1 MTILSRGRYL
11 RVNQT
16 VVAQADFF
24 QVDGYTRVAG
34 LTLVNLSS
42 KLFFDNA
49 LQPWVLANGAT
60 VPDGLV
66 TAGHVYIHEIV
77 GAPGHYSLRF
87 RPNVAGYWRLLL
99 TYAAGQQIVAQDYDV
114 TAEPQALQ
122 GTLKTSFV

>member
-1 MTILSRGRYL
+1 MTILARGRYL

-24 QVDGYTRVAG
+24 QVDGYTRVPG
-34 LTLVNLSS
+34 LTFVNLSS
-42 KLFFDNA
+42 ELFFDNA
-49 LQPWVLANGAT
+49 LQPWVLTNGAT

-66 TAGHVYIHEIV
+66 TAGNIYIHEIA

-114 TAEPQALQ
+114 TAESQALQ